1 MSTPS
6 RYLELIDQHPLRPI
20 RSDAELRQAITV
32 MNSLLAIEA
41 RSRDESDYLE
51 VLGTLIKNHDGEQD
65 PSEPRSQG
73 DMLRFLLESKGL
85 TQAQLSAATKVP
97 ESTISSVLGGKR
109 GISKANVAAL
119 ARFFGVSPFV
129 FLGE

>member
-1 MSTPS
+1 V
-6 RYLELIDQHPLRPI
+6 EK
-20 RSDAELRQAITV
+20 
-32 MNSLLAIEA
+32 
-41 RSRDESDYLE
+41 LE
-51 VLGTLIKNHDGEQD
+51 VLAALIKNHDGEQD
-65 PSEPRSQG
+65 PSGPRSQG